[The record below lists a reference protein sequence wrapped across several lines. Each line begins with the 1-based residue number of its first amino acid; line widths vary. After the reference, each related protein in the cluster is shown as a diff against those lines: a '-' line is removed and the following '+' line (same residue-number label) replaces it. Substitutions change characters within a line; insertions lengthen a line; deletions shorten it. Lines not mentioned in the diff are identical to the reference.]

1 MVRNRLL
8 YEYEQI
14 LMGNRNSFSRSFFPK
29 NQPSEREKN
38 ALAVF
43 KYAIE
48 MFLGWSPYVAKEK
61 LKKPIIR
68 DMRLSKVLTYIDFPV
83 ELEPDK
89 DLDYV
94 LSLLY
99 PKQILITKEERI
111 LRYYVR
117 LLEQKDRYFVRGYFS
132 ESDARE
138 KACICLRYILTN
150 HSKSKSI
157 EQLYNMF
164 SSTRGR
170 GSKDE
175 GSDIENSGKEYL
187 KQYKLDHIASDLY
200 ENKLDFLH
208 DALPDSQKNNFLY
221 LYYKFKERKTSVHS
235 AFKQLP
241 IVITTSLDEDSEDVE
256 GACVPELFNV
266 V

>member
-1 MVRNRLL
+1 MIKNRLL

-14 LMGNRNSFSRSFFPK
+14 LMGNRASFSRSFFPK
-29 NQPSEREKN
+29 NQPKEREKN

-48 MFLGWSPYVAKEK
+48 LFLGWQPYVAKERLRK
-61 LKKPIIR
+61 SIVR
-68 DMRLSKVLTYIDFPV
+68 EMHLSKMLDYIEFPV
-83 ELEPDK
+83 ELDPEQ

-99 PKQILITKEERI
+99 PKKVLITKEEKV
-111 LRYYVR
+111 LRYYER

-138 KACICLRYILTN
+138 KACICLRYVLNN

-157 EQLYNMF
+157 DQLYQMF
-164 SSTRGR
+164 SNSRGKT
-170 GSKDE
+170 SKGE
-175 GSDIENSGKEYL
+175 SAENSGQAYL
-187 KQYKLDHIASDLY
+187 KQFKLDHIALDLY

-208 DALPDSQKNNFLY
+208 DALPDSQKNNYLY
-221 LYYKFKERKTSVHS
+221 LYYKFRERKTGVHTQ
-235 AFKQLP
+235 FKALP
-241 IVITTSLDEDSEDVE
+241 PITVTNIEDLSEMK
-256 GACVPELFNV
+256 GAQEPDFDTV
-266 V
+266 